1 MATAPMP
8 TPTRPTVEAVVSEA
22 SVNPRSPVFESVGMT
37 APRTTRS
44 KPSRATASQHSRTGQ
59 ELSLAVLVGG
69 AAVRGLAMVVLL
81 VPRGPSTVTALT
93 PAPRPTDSTGRK
105 SPNVRDAVRTL
116 SVSP

>member
-59 ELSLAVLVGG
+59 KLSLAVLVGG

-81 VPRGPSTVTALT
+81 VREV
-93 PAPRPTDSTGRK
+93 PRPCQRSLGAATDRFHWAEAPQGPR
-105 SPNVRDAVRTL
+105 A
-116 SVSP
+116 